1 MIGPIKIAH
10 IATVY
15 GSVVT
20 ILYSKLRALNRY
32 DDIDVVAISS
42 QQTDGDSRNSPV
54 RHIAVKM
61 ARSIKPLSDL
71 KSIWRLYKVLKRE
84 KFDIIHSHTSKAGF
98 ISAVAAKM
106 AKVPVV
112 LHTHHGL
119 PFFEGQN
126 RILYHTYYFLEKTAC
141 MLRNHIFT
149 QNRRDTPQCIRL
161 IGSESGVSLEGNG
174 VNVKFINQ
182 CAERQLECARRDY
195 PGQGIRL
202 LLLTRLEPVKR
213 VTDFFKTVN
222 KLIQNGIEVS
232 CVVAGRGKLEQT
244 LAKQLVKMG
253 LEESIK
259 LVGFSNRPQGLVQA
273 SDIVCLCSEKEGI
286 PRSLMEAMALQKP
299 VVATNVTGT
308 QELVVD
314 GKTGFLVP
322 LGDTNAMADKIRSLA
337 KNEDMR
343 AKMGSAGLQ
352 RVYEHFDD
360 VKIAEFLREFYLK
373 AVFKNRSC

>member
-1 MIGPIKIAH
+1 
-10 IATVY
+10 
-15 GSVVT
+15 
-20 ILYSKLRALNRY
+20 
-32 DDIDVVAISS
+32 
-42 QQTDGDSRNSPV
+42 
-54 RHIAVKM
+54 
-61 ARSIKPLSDL
+61 
-71 KSIWRLYKVLKRE
+71 
-84 KFDIIHSHTSKAGF
+84 
-98 ISAVAAKM
+98 
-106 AKVPVV
+106 
-112 LHTHHGL
+112 
-119 PFFEGQN
+119 
-126 RILYHTYYFLEKTAC
+126 
-141 MLRNHIFT
+141 
-149 QNRRDTPQCIRL
+149 
-161 IGSESGVSLEGNG
+161 
-174 VNVKFINQ
+174 
-182 CAERQLECARRDY
+182 
-195 PGQGIRL
+195 
-202 LLLTRLEPVKR
+202 LLTRLEPVKR